1 MYYIYVENNL
11 RRHNTHRYN
20 MTRLMK
26 QQAGG
31 SKQRRGQIIMFVLMI
46 LGLIELLLNIL
57 IIPNSEDVSVDVSPQ
72 STRVANYSSYR
83 HDNLIL
89 QAEKECTKQQREKI
103 NIQLKL
109 ESGNVRVKGCNN
121 PTSWLDSFFEEE
133 ADIGTESFLG
143 ISVGCNKVCVCS
155 SSPVGCLSSLF
166 KRISNYFNIFP
177 PPSSGNRRH
186 PNGKTGN
193 ERS

>member
-1 MYYIYVENNL
+1 
-11 RRHNTHRYN
+11 

-89 QAEKECTKQQREKI
+89 QAEKECTKQQ
-103 NIQLKL
+103 
-109 ESGNVRVKGCNN
+109 
-121 PTSWLDSFFEEE
+121 
-133 ADIGTESFLG
+133 
-143 ISVGCNKVCVCS
+143 
-155 SSPVGCLSSLF
+155 
-166 KRISNYFNIFP
+166 
-177 PPSSGNRRH
+177 
-186 PNGKTGN
+186 
-193 ERS
+193 